1 MAGMMVVIMA
11 YVLVAW
17 MVEMMVVIMAD
28 WWVRWKDDEMA
39 GK

>member
-1 MAGMMVVIMA
+1 MAEMMVVIMA

-17 MVEMMVVIMAD
+17 MVEMMVMIMAD

>member
-1 MAGMMVVIMA
+1 MAEMMVVMMA

>member
-1 MAGMMVVIMA
+1 MAEMMVVMMA

-17 MVEMMVVIMAD
+17 MVEMMVVIVAD

>member
-1 MAGMMVVIMA
+1 MAEMMVVMMA

-28 WWVRWKDDEMA
+28 WWVRRKDDEMA